1 MPDES
6 SAPKKPEGPRV
17 RPVYPNPGQSFTGN
31 KNLGE
36 DIEVVFPPDAVLE
49 RPTRDDGDNDDLGD
63 LAGGPPRYRR
73 Y

>member
-1 MPDES
+1 MPDEKL
-6 SAPKKPEGPRV
+6 AAKKTEARFA
-17 RPVYPNPGQSFTGN
+17 YPNPGQSFTGN

-36 DIEVVFPPDAVLE
+36 EIEVLFPRDVVLE